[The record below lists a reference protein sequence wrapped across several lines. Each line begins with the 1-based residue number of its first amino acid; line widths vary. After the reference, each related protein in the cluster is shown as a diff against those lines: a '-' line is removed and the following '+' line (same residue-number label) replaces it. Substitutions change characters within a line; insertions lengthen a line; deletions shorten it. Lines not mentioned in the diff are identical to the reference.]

1 MARYPFPCS
10 KDVAQLTFDRCESMR
25 IRMLVLLAALLF
37 LATGIVSCQQ
47 NFAQIGG
54 YQISVGSIPYGGTVN
69 GNMLG
74 GISST
79 VSWSIMIQPRS
90 ENLNDMA
97 YRILA
102 DGKYTEQES
111 IGTFPVTIDGKEGAY
126 AIGVADLNILN
137 TQSGLLNPPQRRNTR
152 RCTISMIRWIVRS
165 MFLVRRHYSKI
176 S

>member
-1 MARYPFPCS
+1 
-10 KDVAQLTFDRCESMR
+10 MR

-137 TQSGLLNPPQRRNTR
+137 TQSGLFEPTPTPQYSAVYNIDDQVDCAIYVLGSETLFKDILN
-152 RCTISMIRWIVRS
+152 TIHVQ
-165 MFLVRRHYSKI
+165 
-176 S
+176 